1 MALQAAEIDLLKD
14 NENRMKKELQ
24 LQAKKTE
31 SYELQIAQLE
41 TRLMGSVKMDKVI
54 VDSIAQ
60 LSANL

>member
-31 SYELQIAQLE
+31 SYELQIA
-41 TRLMGSVKMDKVI
+41 
-54 VDSIAQ
+54 
-60 LSANL
+60 